1 MSKDITSKQADAL
14 LLQSAQLKK
23 RLNVLDTANMC
34 PSYLEALNS
43 KSKWRA
49 LNFRICDQLPH
60 HKAVLKQSLGPSKPS
75 KRSLCGPGLGV

>member
-34 PSYLEALNS
+34 PSYLEVLNS
-43 KSKWRA
+43 ISKWRA
-49 LNFRICDQLPH
+49 LNL
-60 HKAVLKQSLGPSKPS
+60 
-75 KRSLCGPGLGV
+75 